1 MVYKLSIIP
10 AFPNENPGQAM
21 RLSANHCWLH
31 VVAENLGQAN
41 MRSINNDLNDDEH
54 SCTKFL
60 NLSEINC
67 FVSEVLKKRK
77 L

>member
-1 MVYKLSIIP
+1 
-10 AFPNENPGQAM
+10 
-21 RLSANHCWLH
+21 
-31 VVAENLGQAN
+31 
-41 MRSINNDLNDDEH
+41 MRSINNDLNDDEQ